1 MVAGIGYLRERREA
15 ARAVAVVVLHRVA
28 FGMLLVDVLLIVRAT
43 LNSTD
48 ETASALAD
56 FAVTAAGA
64 SVGALMAAVVT
75 PAAVRRMGL
84 RQWSGVV
91 LLMASVVCPLGAA
104 MLTLPSLVV
113 ASCAI
118 GFAGQA
124 VKIVG
129 DTTLQNALADDYRG
143 RVFSLYD
150 VLLNVGLV
158 AGISLAAVVSP
169 ASGVAP
175 GLWLALF
182 VLLLGTG
189 LWALLP
195 RRASR

>member
-1 MVAGIGYLRERREA
+1 
-15 ARAVAVVVLHRVA
+15 
-28 FGMLLVDVLLIVRAT
+28 
-43 LNSTD
+43 
-48 ETASALAD
+48 
-56 FAVTAAGA
+56 
-64 SVGALMAAVVT
+64 
-75 PAAVRRMGL
+75 
-84 RQWSGVV
+84 
-91 LLMASVVCPLGAA
+91 

-182 VLLLGTG
+182 VLLFSTG